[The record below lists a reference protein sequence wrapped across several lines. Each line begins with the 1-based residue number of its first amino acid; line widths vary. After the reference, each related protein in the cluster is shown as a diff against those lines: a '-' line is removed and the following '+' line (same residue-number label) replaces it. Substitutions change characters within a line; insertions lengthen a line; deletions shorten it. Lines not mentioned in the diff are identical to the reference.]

1 MNHYDLTPEEADVF
15 FEEAIELLQALDSDL
30 VTLEHSDDDELVNR
44 IFRAIHTLKGAAG
57 SVGHEPMA
65 RLAHA
70 AETVLDKVRKR
81 ELVVT
86 TPMVN
91 VMFVVVDDL
100 KRFVDDI
107 VADRSPTKQVES
119 QIQQLMALLEVEQ
132 PDQKVLAQIPPLDE
146 EAHQTIEQGLAAGL
160 NLLVVYAEADPESI
174 APLARLLQLHMEMEN
189 LGHVVASV
197 PAVSELEQ
205 GEGQHVMVAVLL
217 VELNSSEVETV
228 LRQIA
233 DLTDL
238 HTADLTNG
246 VDLILHRQNETSTQ
260 NDSALS
266 LEAALAA
273 EDEGDAQKSPTTVRR
288 RTSKTIRTSIERLDN
303 LMNLAGELVTDRNR
317 LFKIYADLDQIL
329 EEEHLMA
336 LNDTVAHLSAI
347 TDQLHDEVVKARM
360 QPIEYVFNK
369 FPRLVRQIC
378 QELDKQAE
386 LTMTGQDT
394 EVDRSVIEQVSDP
407 LLHLI
412 RNAIDHGIETTEER
426 AKMGKSPVGHLQ
438 LSARSE
444 EGNIVITIA
453 DDGKGIDADKVKQKA
468 VNLGL
473 LSPEQAEGLSY
484 QEAIDLIFAPGLST
498 AAAVSDL
505 SGRGVGMDVV
515 RNNIQ
520 RLNGSVV
527 VHSAPDEGTTF
538 ELRLPL
544 TLAIIPT
551 LLARVREQVF
561 ALPLHNV
568 VEILKLD
575 ASFINRVRGREVAY
589 IRGEIL
595 PLFRLVEVFRF
606 DRNGR
611 LNQNADGES
620 GQEETDKQKGFVVSL
635 NYRDTQ
641 FGVVVD
647 ELLGKQD
654 VVIKSLGYPLN
665 DIRGISGA
673 TLLGDGRIGLIV
685 DIAALMELAV
695 SHYQPAEMAKE
706 EA

>member
-30 VTLEHSDDDELVNR
+30 VTLEYSDDDELVNR

-119 QIQQLMALLEVEQ
+119 QIQQLMALLEVKQ